1 MSPLKWRAMKFE
13 PVDSYQGGKV
23 NANEVQEIF
32 DWMHLYLPN
41 YDVDESGDV
50 TGKIGKFDL
59 KAMALDG
66 DAAGVEGVF
75 ILLLKATPT
84 RMKPISVDHELAI
97 ALNTLK
103 RKYAE
108 VPSITVDVVPTDE
121 RMETANFVFGWA
133 YLKLEPADILRAIN
147 DLMDLTEQE
156 NAMYS
161 MMDELRARIFQPP
174 TDDDYSGF

>member
-1 MSPLKWRAMKFE
+1 M
-13 PVDSYQGGKV
+13 

-41 YDVDESGDV
+41 YDVNESGDI
-50 TGKIGKFDL
+50 TGKLGKFDL

-84 RMKPISVDHELAI
+84 RMKPIRVDHELAI
-97 ALNTLK
+97 ALNTIK

-108 VPSITVDVVPTDE
+108 VPSITVEVVPTDE
-121 RMETANFVFGWA
+121 RMETANFAFGWA
-133 YLKLEPADILRAIN
+133 YLKIGPKDILRAIN
-147 DLMDLTEQE
+147 DLIDLTEQE

-161 MMDELRARIFQPP
+161 LMDELRARILQSPSEE
-174 TDDDYSGF
+174 DYSGF